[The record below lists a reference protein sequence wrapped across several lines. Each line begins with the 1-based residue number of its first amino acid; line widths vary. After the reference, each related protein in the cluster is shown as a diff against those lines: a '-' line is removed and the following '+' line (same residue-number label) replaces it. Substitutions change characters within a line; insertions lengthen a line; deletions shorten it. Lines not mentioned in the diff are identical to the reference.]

1 MITNQLKEHIIQGWL
16 LYVIRSWFPFF
27 TSFHLAEASPSTFSS
42 LYTLVCAVVQK
53 YHKTYFIYNYSHFW
67 YSFCNQPVLLAR
79 LENVNKLWNNNHAHR
94 NQNKNKT
101 KLRHIKIDHAL
112 YCSIQPTNNSMV
124 SLKDGFTVWR
134 QSQKEDF
141 LSIRRTGKG
150 STCFYCYL
158 INLICKIR

>member
-27 TSFHLAEASPSTFSS
+27 TSFHLAEASPSTFLS

-67 YSFCNQPVLLAR
+67 YSFCNQPVSLAR

-150 STCFYCYL
+150 STCFYCYF
-158 INLICKIR
+158 N